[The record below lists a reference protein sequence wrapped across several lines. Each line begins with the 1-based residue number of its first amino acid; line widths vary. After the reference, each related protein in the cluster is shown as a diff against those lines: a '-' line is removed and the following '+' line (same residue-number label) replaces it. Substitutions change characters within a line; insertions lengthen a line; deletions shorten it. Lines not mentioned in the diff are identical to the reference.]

1 MDAIHK
7 RLAEFNPPEKSQ
19 SSLMVRIQEAKTLID
34 LSKLEEE
41 INECDPLIQ
50 ERLTS
55 YVSQRRSDLT
65 MASDTPWEIQQ

>member
-1 MDAIHK
+1 MTMNEV
-7 RLAEFNPPEKSQ
+7 L
-19 SSLMVRIQEAKTLID
+19 QENLKGKLID
-34 LSKLEEE
+34 LIGSYFEKGLSEEE